1 MKKIIDY
8 IRRRLSVKLSLWV
21 VLFAAV
27 IFNSALGFFVWQ
39 AREAVHQ
46 EAISRATQILDKTT
60 LRVEGILN
68 RVEVATQMTEWLVQR
83 HPDKADSM
91 FVYSR
96 GMLLNNPDFYNC
108 SIAFEP
114 YHFKDKGRY
123 FSAYSMMSGDSIRTI
138 QGGSDHYQYFYM
150 DWYLM
155 PTLTGRPC
163 WTEPYMDFDAPTNS
177 YAMVTSYC
185 QAIKDKEGHA
195 IGVIN
200 TSLSLNWLSKT
211 ISETKPY
218 PNSYSIMI
226 GRGGTYFVHPDTAKI
241 TRQTIFTQ
249 TIERLRVGETSAKR
263 LSTNGAQESSG
274 MQPDTALTALGHAM
288 QRGEEGMKR
297 MDIDGTDCYVFYKP
311 LGQTGC
317 SMAIV
322 CPESD
327 IFGGFNRLRHI
338 VWAIITV
345 GLLLMLFFFIRI
357 ITRELRP
364 LGQLAEETE
373 TIASGQFDAQIPDF
387 HRTDEIGQLSH
398 SFADMQQSLVRY
410 IEELKVTTTQKASIE
425 SELNIARSI
434 QMAMLPKTFP
444 PFPDCDEVSIYG
456 QLTPAKAVGGDLYDF
471 YIRDQKL
478 FFCIGDVSGKGIPAS
493 LVMAVTRSLFRT
505 ISTREER
512 PERIVSLLNDAAAKD
527 NETKMFS
534 TLFVGVLDLQTGHMA
549 YCNAGHNP
557 PLLISSEG
565 NRIGL
570 LPVDSNVPAGIM
582 EGWEYTAQDTTIDS
596 GTTIFLY
603 TDGLNEAEDATHG
616 QFGDER
622 MMETAQA
629 ASADGHP
636 SPRTLVERMVDAVH
650 AFVGEA
656 EQSDDL
662 TIMAIQYNPKAA
674 IEREQSGACTDSA
687 EREQARPQVK
697 AAADGQRRH
706 SITLPNDIM
715 TVPQLHEF
723 VEEVAENA
731 ALEAP
736 QTMSLDLAIE
746 EAVVNVMNYA
756 YPEGTKGTVNIVA
769 TIADGALSFV
779 ISDSGKPFDPTA
791 KGDVDITI
799 SVEERPIGGL
809 GIHLIRQIMDVI
821 TYERKD
827 NKNILTLRKNLN
839 NN

>member
-1 MKKIIDY
+1 MKKVIAY
-8 IRRRLSVKLSLWV
+8 IRRKLSVKLSLWI

-27 IFNSALGFFVWQ
+27 IFNSALAFFVWQ

-46 EAISRATQILDKTT
+46 EAISRATQILDKTS

-155 PTLTGRPC
+155 PTLMDRPC

-185 QAIKDKEGHA
+185 QAIKDKAGQT

-226 GRGGTYFVHPDTAKI
+226 GRGGTYFVHPDTTKI

-249 TIERLRVGETSAKR
+249 TIDK
-263 LSTNGAQESSG
+263 
-274 MQPDTALTALGHAM
+274 PDTALTALGHAM

-297 MDIDGTDCYVFYKP
+297 MEIDGTDCYVFYKP

-345 GLLLMLFFFIRI
+345 GLLLMLVFFIRI

-373 TIASGQFDAQIPDF
+373 TIAAGQFDTQIPDF
-387 HRTDEIGQLSH
+387 NRTDEIGQLSH
-398 SFADMQQSLVRY
+398 SFAGMQQSLVRY
-410 IEELKVTTTQKASIE
+410 IEELKNTTAQKASIE

-471 YIRDQKL
+471 YIRDQKM

-493 LVMAVTRSLFRT
+493 LVMVVTRALFRT
-505 ISTREER
+505 ISAHEER
-512 PERIVSLLNDAAAKD
+512 PERIVSQLSNTIAED
-527 NETKMFS
+527 NELGMFV
-534 TLFVGVLDLQTGHMA
+534 TLFVGIVDLETGHMA

-557 PLLISSEG
+557 PLFISSDG

-582 EGWEYTAQDTTIDS
+582 EDWEYTPQDTTIDS

-629 ASADGHP
+629 VCVGGRP

-650 AFVGEA
+650 TFVGDA

-662 TIMAIQYNPKAA
+662 TMMAIQYNPK
-674 IEREQSGACTDSA
+674 D
-687 EREQARPQVK
+687 
-697 AAADGQRRH
+697 AADGQHRH
-706 SITLPNDIM
+706 SITLPNDID
-715 TVPQLHEF
+715 TVPQLPKF
-723 VEEVAENA
+723 IDEVAEDA
-731 ALEAP
+731 ALDAS
-736 QTMSLDLAIE
+736 QTMSLNLAIE
-746 EAVVNVMNYA
+746 EAVVNVMEYA

-769 TIADGALSFV
+769 TIADSMLTFV

-791 KGDVDITI
+791 KAEVDTTL
-799 SVEERPIGGL
+799 SAEERPIGGL
-809 GIHLIRQIMDVI
+809 GIHLVRQIMDDV

-827 NKNILTLRKNLN
+827 NKNVLTLRKKLN